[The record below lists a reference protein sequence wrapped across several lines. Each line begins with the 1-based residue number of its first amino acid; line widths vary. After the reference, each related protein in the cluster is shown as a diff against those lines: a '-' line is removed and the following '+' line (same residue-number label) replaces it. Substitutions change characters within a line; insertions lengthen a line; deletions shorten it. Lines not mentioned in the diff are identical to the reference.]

1 MDFVSDALKKPKRT
15 KKSSTGS
22 DSVEPSAREDD
33 LTEVID
39 ISSAD
44 PRMRPWKPMSSSNSL
59 EKGCAISAQKRVG
72 NENGRNEVLLYPD
85 VGSPFPFQR
94 SDKRFRGKEVESKG
108 NHRQNFPVPRSS
120 SSNRSIMRK
129 PDEISSSSNKN
140 KEFYSCF
147 DSGLNSRMK
156 QNGTFCFSDLQ
167 GFPSNE
173 LNPNPSHS
181 DNMKGKQI
189 LKGDSPNDIH
199 HGEPTIR
206 SNRHEINSVL
216 HPYRAASL
224 FEKDLVIIA
233 KEQDSFESYQNLVWR
248 KTQDLKLNKNQLSLP
263 CPRNDVKNHSSS
275 YLSDWRHGSG
285 IEEKDHDQAFSDPV
299 GSRRNHSWKKYVK
312 GEKKCNSLLSNS
324 DETSGSIL
332 NQPSISQLHSGTSNL
347 KLEKSD
353 KNRFHGTII
362 DFPVTSCGNSH
373 GRLSISDNFS
383 ANQIESD
390 ETFARKLQEQ
400 FYRETMGFINMEKVD
415 ETIAWSL
422 QQDEDAKAAAMPWK
436 DHSNSVIFGEISSNF
451 NSEVDLETRL
461 DFLEAMEDAL
471 ENNMLEYDDI
481 TSNDSFNE
489 TDYEMQFNP
498 DGSII
503 QHVGSAEINSLP
515 VSLIQ
520 NDNNKEACAVC
531 LEIPSVGETMRHLP
545 CLHKFHKMCIDAWLK
560 RKPSCPVC
568 KLNIT

>member
-216 HPYRAASL
+216 HPYRA
-224 FEKDLVIIA
+224 
-233 KEQDSFESYQNLVWR
+233 
-248 KTQDLKLNKNQLSLP
+248 
-263 CPRNDVKNHSSS
+263 
-275 YLSDWRHGSG
+275 
-285 IEEKDHDQAFSDPV
+285 DQAFSDPV